1 MIEYEGITFKWLG
14 HDGFLITNKSGTSVC
29 IDPYEVS
36 GDFNPADII
45 ISTHQHGD
53 HCSPDDIQKFSSSE
67 TEIIGIPLSKEV
79 LDKLESKTVHYVKP
93 GDEINSKEIKIEMV
107 PAYNISKFRSPG
119 VPFHPK
125 DDLHIGVIIEMD
137 GVRIYHAGDT
147 DHIPEMADFKV
158 DIALLPVSG
167 TYVMTAEEAI
177 EAANTLNPKLAIPMH
192 FGKIVGDRSMAEDFA
207 EAVKCNV
214 EIPRLE

>member
-1 MIEYEGITFKWLG
+1 MIEYDGITFKWLG
-14 HDGFLITNKSGTSVC
+14 HDGFLITNKSGISVC
-29 IDPYEVS
+29 IDPYVVT
-36 GDFNPADII
+36 GDFNPADIV

-79 LDKLESKTVHYVKP
+79 LDKLECKTVHYVKP
-93 GDEINSKEIKIEMV
+93 GDEIIIKEMKIEIV

-125 DDLHIGVIIEMD
+125 EDLHIGVIIEMD
-137 GVRIYHAGDT
+137 DVRIYHAGDT
-147 DHIPEMADFKV
+147 DHTPEMADFKV
-158 DIALLPVSG
+158 DVALLPVSG
-167 TYVMTAEEAI
+167 TYVMTANEAI
-177 EAANTLNPKLAIPMH
+177 EATSTLKPKLAIPMH

-207 EAVKCNV
+207 KTVKCNV
-214 EIPRLE
+214 EIPTLE